1 MFYVEKLL
9 SALVLPPL
17 GLILLAFFGL
27 WLARRRP
34 RLGHSIAAIALL
46 GLAVLSLPPV
56 ADALM
61 DSLESR
67 PPISAQKLARAQA
80 IVILGGGNYPT
91 APEYGD
97 DTVNRWTLERVRYG
111 VQLQKRSGL
120 PILVSGGAPFGGR
133 PEGEIMKEA
142 IERDFHGR
150 VQWVESAS
158 RDTAENAA
166 YSATMLKAAGVKR
179 IALVSHGWHLPR
191 AVELYERQGLEVLS
205 APTGFS
211 TPAPS
216 LFARALP
223 SAASLN
229 QSSTALHEWLGIL
242 VQRLM
247 KIARPLLG

>member
-1 MFYVEKLL
+1 MFYLKKLL

-17 GLILLAFFGL
+17 GLILFAFFGL
-27 WLARRRP
+27 WLARRHP
-34 RLGHSIAAIALL
+34 RLGRSIAAIALL
-46 GLAVLSLPPV
+46 GLAALSLPPV

-61 DSLESR
+61 HGLESR
-67 PPISAQKLARAQA
+67 PPISAQQLARAQA
-80 IVILGGGNYPT
+80 IVILGGGNYPA

-111 VQLQKRSGL
+111 AQLQKRSGL

-133 PEGEIMKEA
+133 PESETMKEA

-166 YSATMLKAAGVKR
+166 YSATMLKAAGVTR

-191 AVELYERQGLEVLS
+191 AVELYERQGLEVLA
-205 APTGFS
+205 APTVFS
-211 TPAPS
+211 TPSPS

-229 QSSTALHEWLGIL
+229 QSSMALHEWLGIL

-247 KIARPLLG
+247 K